1 MPLPDSSGGSAPNNP
16 LSEDKNTDNITENKQ
31 SDMSEAN
38 EISYKLG
45 CNLKD
50 LNTIQ
55 QNIAAQK
62 FISEELGKR
71 RRRPQI
77 DNQQN
82 DI

>member
-1 MPLPDSSGGSAPNNP
+1 
-16 LSEDKNTDNITENKQ
+16 
-31 SDMSEAN
+31 MSEAN

-77 DNQQN
+77 DNQ
-82 DI
+82 